1 MKNSPE
7 NYYFYIPEKG
17 TVKAE
22 LNPVAAEFSRGRH
35 GTGIGSDE
43 Y

>member
-7 NYYFYIPEKG
+7 NYYFYIPGKG
-17 TVKAE
+17 TVKPE
-22 LNPVAAEFSRGRH
+22 LNPVAAEFSRGRQV
-35 GTGIGSDE
+35 TGIGSDE